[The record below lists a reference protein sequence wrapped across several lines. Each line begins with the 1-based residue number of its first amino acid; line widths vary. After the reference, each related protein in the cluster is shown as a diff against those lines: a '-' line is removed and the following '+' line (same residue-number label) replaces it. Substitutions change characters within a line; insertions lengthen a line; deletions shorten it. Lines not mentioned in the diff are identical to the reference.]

1 MFASAK
7 FLSARR
13 RISTTGSGWR
23 HSHTMANSSA
33 AMATAKKNTMKL
45 LSNQSSVCP
54 RSSTTSRQA
63 KAMATEKIPHPSIFN
78 LPPLRA
84 ASTSRVNSGGSDSSR
99 LVRISETMP
108 IGMLMKNTHRHV
120 QWSVIQPPKGG
131 PIAGAVTM
139 AMLFSANAAARFG
152 GGLAPV
158 EQAILVD
165 TFPPA
170 KRAAA
175 FALYSMAI
183 VPAPAIGPPLG
194 GWITDH
200 WTWRWVFFINIP
212 IGIVSLIL
220 TSRLLSDPPE
230 FTREVEAAR
239 KGGRLKIDGWG
250 IFSVAMAFACL
261 EVVLDRGQTEDWF
274 ESNFIVFFF
283 AVAMAALLFAIV
295 WEWRHPDPVVEIRLL
310 ADRNFALANIF
321 YFIFGFT
328 LYGST
333 VLIPQMLQRLFGYS
347 ATDAGL
353 VLGPGAFVIVMLAPV
368 VVRILPKTGVKALV
382 GFGYFVFA
390 LAMWYYASFTLAT
403 DYRHEATARALQGLG
418 IATLFVPVSQL
429 AYSNL
434 PKNKNNKASSLTNL
448 FRNQGGSFGIAF
460 VTTLLARRTQY
471 HQSVLVAH
479 ATPFDQRFRETLTT
493 LSRYFLTRGFTAP
506 DAALHAKAQIARIIH
521 QQAAFLGFLDCFWLL
536 GCACLIGAPLVF
548 FTRKVR
554 SAGSGAAH

>member
-1 MFASAK
+1 MAQALTPTAVLSRPAATIRLPLDPPKSQPLINPWFIAITVTLATFMELLDTAIANVALPHIAGGLAVSSDESTWVLTSYLVSNAVVLP
-7 FLSARR
+7 LSA
-13 RISTTGSGWR
+13 W
-23 HSHTMANSSA
+23 
-33 AMATAKKNTMKL
+33 
-45 LSNQSSVCP
+45 
-54 RSSTTSRQA
+54 
-63 KAMATEKIPHPSIFN
+63 F
-78 LPPLRA
+78 
-84 ASTSRVNSGGSDSSR
+84 SR
-99 LVRISETMP
+99 LLGRKRYYMICVAIFTISSLLCGFAP
-108 IGMLMKNTHRHV
+108 SLGLLIFFRVLQGIG
-120 QWSVIQPPKGG
+120 
-131 PIAGAVTM
+131 
-139 AMLFSANAAARFG
+139 G

-165 TFPPA
+165 TFPAA

-183 VPAPAIGPPLG
+183 VTAPAIGPPLG

-200 WTWRWVFFINIP
+200 WSWRWVFFINIP

-220 TSRLLSDPPE
+220 TSNLLSDPPE
-230 FTREVEAAR
+230 FTKEVEAAR
-239 KGGRLKIDGWG
+239 KAGKLKIDGWG

-274 ESNFIVFFF
+274 ESNFIIVFFSI
-283 AVAMAALLFAIV
+283 AMIALVFAII

-321 YFIFGFT
+321 YFLFGFS

-333 VLIPQMLQRLFGYS
+333 VLIPQILQRLYGYT

-368 VVRILPKTGVKALV
+368 VVRLLPKLGVKKLV
-382 GFGYFVFA
+382 GFGYLVFA
-390 LAMWYYASFTLAT
+390 VAMWYFASFTLAT
-403 DYRHEATARALQGLG
+403 DYRHEALARALQGLG

-434 PKNKNNKASSLTNL
+434 AKEKNNKASSLTNL

-460 VTTLLARRTQY
+460 VTTMLARRTQY

-479 ATPFDQRFRETLTT
+479 ATPSSPPYQNLIQNLTNYFSTHGFSHADAIVHAQARAFDLLQRQATL
-493 LSRYFLTRGFTAP
+493 LAG
-506 DAALHAKAQIARIIH
+506 
-521 QQAAFLGFLDCFWLL
+521 LDCFTIL
-536 GCACLIGAPLVF
+536 GWVVLAGVPLVF
-548 FTRKVR
+548 LIKKFN
-554 SAGSGAAH
+554 SAAGSPAAH